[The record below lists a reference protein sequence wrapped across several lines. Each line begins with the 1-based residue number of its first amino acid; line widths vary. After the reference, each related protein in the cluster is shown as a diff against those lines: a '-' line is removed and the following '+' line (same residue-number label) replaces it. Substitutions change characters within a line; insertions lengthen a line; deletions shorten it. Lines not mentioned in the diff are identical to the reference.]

1 VILKQFNYLMA
12 LAQERHFGRAA
23 KRCNVAQ
30 PTLSTAIRR
39 LEDELGVPIVMRSQ
53 RFIGFTAEGQRVLE
67 WAERI
72 LADQDAMVQELS
84 EMRDSLHGRLRIGVV
99 PTALPVV
106 SRLTLPFCENYPN
119 VSVAARAM
127 SSLEIQQGLD
137 NFEIDL
143 GITYLDNEAMPHVKT
158 APLYREHYCVIRAS
172 TDQRAAHKSKMTW
185 KDAAELPLCLLS
197 KDMQNRRIIDA
208 AFAAAG
214 CRPTPQIETN
224 DLADLGL
231 HVKTGKWAAIVPR
244 HVLDMLNLPADAE
257 ALDLVAPEISYSV
270 GLVVADREPQPPTAK
285 AMLNMVKT
293 FGSGDIFTTRSD
305 HSN

>member
-1 VILKQFNYLMA
+1 MILKQFGYLIA

-39 LEDELGVPIVMRSQ
+39 LEDELGVPIVMRGQ
-53 RFIGFTAEGQRVLE
+53 RFIGFTAEGRRVLE

-106 SRLTLPFCENYPN
+106 SRLTYPFCERYPN

-137 NFEIDL
+137 DFEIDL
-143 GITYLDNEAMPHVKT
+143 GITYLDNEAMPRVKS
-158 APLYREHYCVIRAS
+158 APLYREHYCLIRVTPIKS
-172 TDQRAAHKSKMTW
+172 AARGTEITW
-185 KDAAELPLCLLS
+185 KDAAELSLCLLS
-197 KDMQNRRIIDA
+197 RDMQNRRIIDA

-244 HVLDMLNLPADAE
+244 HVLDMLDLPGDAE
-257 ALDLVAPEISYSV
+257 ALDLVAPVISHSV
-270 GLVVADREPQPPTAK
+270 GLVVADREPRPPTAK
-285 AMLNMVKT
+285 AMLTLVEKL
-293 FGSGDIFTTRSD
+293 GGGDIFKKTD
-305 HSN
+305 NQ

>member
-1 VILKQFNYLMA
+1 MILKQFNYLIA

-23 KRCNVAQ
+23 KRCNVTQ

-39 LEDELGVPIVMRSQ
+39 LEDELGVPIVMRGQ
-53 RFIGFTAEGQRVLE
+53 HFIGFTAEGQRVLE

-84 EMRDSLHGRLRIGVV
+84 EMRDNLHGRLRIGVV

-106 SRLTLPFCENYPN
+106 SRLTLPFCESHPN

-172 TDQRAAHKSKMTW
+172 THQNPTHTSKITW
-185 KDAAELPLCLLS
+185 KDAAKLPLCLLS
-197 KDMQNRRIIDA
+197 KDMQNRRIIDS

-244 HVLDMLNLPADAE
+244 HVLNMLDLPADAE
-257 ALDLVAPEISYSV
+257 VLDLVAPKISHSV
-270 GLVVADREPQPPTAK
+270 GLVIADREPQPPTAK
-285 AMLNMVKT
+285 AMLSIVKI
-293 FGSGDIFTTRSD
+293 FGSSDIFSTQHD
-305 HSN
+305 

>member
-1 VILKQFNYLMA
+1 MILKQFSYLIA

-39 LEDELGVPIVMRSQ
+39 LEDELGVPIVMRGQ

-106 SRLTLPFCENYPN
+106 SRLTYPFCERHPK

-127 SSLEIQQGLD
+127 SSIEIQHGLD
-137 NFEIDL
+137 NFELDL
-143 GITYLDNEAMPHVKT
+143 GITYLDNEAMPRVKS
-158 APLYREHYCVIRAS
+158 APLYVEQYCLVRAFAGKES
-172 TDQRAAHKSKMTW
+172 GQESEISW

-197 KDMQNRRIIDA
+197 RDMQNRRIIDA

-244 HVLDMLNLPADAE
+244 HVLDMLDLPQGSE
-257 ALDLVAPEISYSV
+257 ALDLVAPVISHAV
-270 GLVVADREPQPPTAK
+270 GLVVADREPRPPTAK
-285 AMLNMVKT
+285 AMLALVETIGVGGIFEPT
-293 FGSGDIFTTRSD
+293 F
-305 HSN
+305 NQ

>member
-1 VILKQFNYLMA
+1 MILKQFSYLVA

-39 LEDELGVPIVMRSQ
+39 LKDELGVPIVMRGQ
-53 RFIGFTAEGQRVLE
+53 RFIGFTAEGQRILE

-106 SRLTLPFCENYPN
+106 SRLTPPFCQRHPN
-119 VSVAARAM
+119 VPFAARAM

-143 GITYLDNEAMPHVKT
+143 GITYLDNEAMPHVNS
-158 APLYREHYCVIRAS
+158 APLYREHYCLISAMPENSSAREPEI
-172 TDQRAAHKSKMTW
+172 TW

-197 KDMQNRRIIDA
+197 PDMQNRRIIDST
-208 AFAAAG
+208 FDGAG

-244 HVLDMLNLPADAE
+244 HVLDMLDLPKRAKAR
-257 ALDLVAPEISYSV
+257 DLVAPVISHSV
-270 GLVVADREPQPPTAK
+270 GLVVADREPRPPTAK
-285 AMLNMVKT
+285 AMLALVEKL
-293 FGSGDIFTTRSD
+293 GDGDIFTHEFD
-305 HSN
+305 Q

>member
-1 VILKQFNYLMA
+1 VILKQFNYLIA

-39 LEDELGVPIVMRSQ
+39 LEDELGVPIVMRGQ

-106 SRLTLPFCENYPN
+106 SRLTLPFCERHPN

-127 SSLEIQQGLD
+127 SSLEIQHGLE
-137 NFEIDL
+137 NFELDL
-143 GITYLDNEAMPHVKT
+143 GITYLDNEAMPKVKSV
-158 APLYREHYCVIRAS
+158 PLYREYYCLVWAVWKKRL
-172 TDQRAAHKSKMTW
+172 DQGSEISW

-197 KDMQNRRIIDA
+197 QDMQNRRIIDA

-244 HVLDMLNLPADAE
+244 HVLDLLNLPNGAQV
-257 ALDLVAPEISYSV
+257 LDLVAPVISHAV
-270 GLVVADREPQPPTAK
+270 GLVVADREPRPPTAK
-285 AMLNMVKT
+285 AMLALVGQMHN
-293 FGSGDIFTTRSD
+293 GDIFDSQLD
-305 HSN
+305 Q